1 MIRRKSEQL
10 RETLRLFWRDNPE
23 LYHKMLEAR
32 VQRLW
37 GELFGLTVAEVT
49 SNVYVKNRV
58 LYVFMTSSVVRSELL
73 SMRKRLVAT
82 LNKHAGSDVID
93 DIVIR

>member
-1 MIRRKSEQL
+1 MIRRRSV
-10 RETLRLFWRDNPE
+10 RMGDMLRLFWQDNPE

-37 GELFGLTVAEVT
+37 VELFGPTVAQST

-58 LYVFMTSSVVRSELL
+58 LYVFITSSVVRSEML
-73 SMRKRLVAT
+73 SIRKRLVTT
-82 LNKHAGSDVID
+82 LNEHAGSDVID
-93 DIVIR
+93 DVVIR

>member
-10 RETLRLFWRDNPE
+10 KDTLRLFWRDNPE

-37 GELFGLTVAEVT
+37 GELFGLTIAEAT
-49 SNVYVKNRV
+49 SNAYVKNRV
-58 LYVFMTSSVVRSELL
+58 LYVFMTSSVIRSELL
-73 SMRKRLVAT
+73 SIRKKLVIT
-82 LNKHAGSDVID
+82 LNKHAGADVID

>member
-1 MIRRKSEQL
+1 MK
-10 RETLRLFWRDNPE
+10 ETLRLFWRDNPE

-37 GELFGLTVAEVT
+37 GELFGLTVAEAT
-49 SNVYVKNRV
+49 SNIYVKNRV
-58 LYVFMTSSVVRSELL
+58 LYVFMTSSVIRSELL
-73 SMRKRLVAT
+73 SIRKQMVTT
-82 LNKHAGSDVID
+82 LNEHAGADVID

>member
-32 VQRLW
+32 VIRLW
-37 GELFGLTVAEVT
+37 SELFGLTVAEAT
-49 SNVYVKNRV
+49 SNVYIKNRV
-58 LYVFMTSSVVRSELL
+58 LYVFMTSSVIRSEML

-93 DIVIR
+93 DIIIR

>member
-1 MIRRKSEQL
+1 MERRKTIRL
-10 RETLRLFWRDNPE
+10 RNVMQLFWRENPE

-37 GELFGLTVAEVT
+37 RDLFGPSIARYTT
-49 SNVYVKNRV
+49 NTYIKNRV
-58 LYVFMTSSVVRSELL
+58 LYVSMSSSVARNEMA
-73 SMRKRLVAT
+73 SMSKRIVAE

-93 DIVIR
+93 DVMIR

>member
-1 MIRRKSEQL
+1 MIRRKTVRL
-10 RETLRLFWRDNPE
+10 GETLRLFWKENPE

-37 GELFGLTVAEVT
+37 GELFGPSVARYT
-49 SNVYVKNRV
+49 TNVYVKNRI
-58 LYVFMTSSVVRSELL
+58 LYVFMTSSVVRSELVA
-73 SMRKRLVAT
+73 MRKRLVMT

-93 DIVIR
+93 DVMIR